1 VIVGIIEE
9 LRCITFRSEMCLGTI
24 RDGQTC
30 VGRESPWLARSRMFE
45 LDEQIVNVPGHA
57 ESAAPARI
65 IPFDGDACQFVASH
79 VELHTMEFIEELQ
92 EVVKMLN
99 ANVFD
104 TKVIHNEA
112 ELKQTPFVV
121 PETRRGS
128 SFIEALGNEARS
140 K

>member
-1 VIVGIIEE
+1 VLAGIIDK

-24 RDGQTC
+24 GDGQTC
-30 VGRESPWLARSRMFE
+30 AGRESWLARSRMFE

-57 ESAAPARI
+57 ELAAPARI

-79 VELHTMEFIEELQ
+79 VELHTMEFLEELQ
-92 EVVKMLN
+92 EVVEILN
-99 ANVFD
+99 ANIFD

-112 ELKQTPFVV
+112 ELKQTPFVA
-121 PETRRGS
+121 PETRRES
-128 SFIEALGNEARS
+128 SFVEALGNKAGS

>member
-1 VIVGIIEE
+1 
-9 LRCITFRSEMCLGTI
+9 
-24 RDGQTC
+24 
-30 VGRESPWLARSRMFE
+30 MFE

-57 ESAAPARI
+57 ELAAPAGI

-79 VELHTMEFIEELQ
+79 VELHTMEFLEELQ
-92 EVVKMLN
+92 EVVEMLN
-99 ANVFD
+99 AHIFD

-112 ELKQTPFVV
+112 ELKWTPFLA

-128 SFIEALGNEARS
+128 SFVDALGNKAGS

>member
-1 VIVGIIEE
+1 
-9 LRCITFRSEMCLGTI
+9 MCLGTI
-24 RDGQTC
+24 GDGQTC
-30 VGRESPWLARSRMFE
+30 IGRESWLARSRIFE

-57 ESAAPARI
+57 ELAAPARI

-79 VELHTMEFIEELQ
+79 VGLHTMEFLEELQ
-92 EVVKMLN
+92 EVVEMLN

-112 ELKQTPFVV
+112 ELKRMPFVA

-128 SFIEALGNEARS
+128 SFVEALGNEVGL